1 MKHILVIFTI
11 LFSAVL
17 FGYTTEKTPEN
28 ESNLILNKWT
38 EPFRIH
44 DSIFPISKCFSDT
57 VKRTYRIIDSADY
70 VIQILPSF
78 SNDTTGHCVS
88 GWFVY
93 VSKAVYDTL
102 KVGDVLPRQYRTDY
116 WDLNNVI
123 TPIIN

>member
-1 MKHILVIFTI
+1 MKQILVIVTI
-11 LFSAVL
+11 LFAAVI
-17 FGYTTEKTPEN
+17 FGYTNQKKPEN

-38 EPFRIH
+38 EQIRVH
-44 DSIFPISKCFSDT
+44 DSIFPISKCFTDS
-57 VKRTYRIIDSADY
+57 VNRSYRIIDSADY
-70 VIQILPSF
+70 VIQVLPVF

-93 VSKAVYDTL
+93 VPKVVYDTL
-102 KVGDVLPRQYRTDY
+102 NVGDVLPRQCRTEY